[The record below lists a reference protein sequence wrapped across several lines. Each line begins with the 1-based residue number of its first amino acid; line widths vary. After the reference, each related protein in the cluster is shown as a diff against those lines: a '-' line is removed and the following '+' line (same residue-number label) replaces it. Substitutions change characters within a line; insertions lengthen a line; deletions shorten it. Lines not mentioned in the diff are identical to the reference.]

1 MQTERLNRVCSRLV
15 LVLSLIA
22 LFTVLL
28 GFTQPRQPAPTD
40 EGTGAHIFQIAIVLS
55 AAAVLLFLFSADWR
69 QPVRSIR
76 PLLIPGAVLVAAFT
90 ALYYLEHVYFRVNQ

>member
-1 MQTERLNRVCSRLV
+1 MHTQRLNRVCSRLV

-22 LFTVLL
+22 LLTVLL

-40 EGTGAHIFQIAIVLS
+40 EGSLAHIFQIAIVLV
-55 AAAVLLFLFSADWR
+55 AATVLLFLFSADWK

-76 PLLIPGAVLVAAFT
+76 PLVIPSAVLVVAFT
-90 ALYYLEHVYFRVNQ
+90 ALYYLEHIYFR